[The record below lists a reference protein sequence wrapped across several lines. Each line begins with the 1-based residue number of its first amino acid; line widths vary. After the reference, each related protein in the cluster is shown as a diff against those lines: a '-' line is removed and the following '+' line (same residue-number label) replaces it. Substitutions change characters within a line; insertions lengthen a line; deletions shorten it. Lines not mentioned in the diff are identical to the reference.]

1 MSRREGSGVPANAP
15 VLTAQRDASGGMATV
30 MDPIWV
36 AFLQGLVGRGGAVGD
51 LIETLPAVAERA
63 GCLPCDG
70 GRYRQAEYPDLYALL
85 GPASA
90 GPDATFSAPLLP
102 PRTGA
107 DGTVEARVWVRA
119 R

>member
-1 MSRREGSGVPANAP
+1 MSRRDGFGVPANAP
-15 VLTAQRDASGGMATV
+15 VLTAGRDAGGGMTAV
-30 MDPIWV
+30 LDPVWV

-51 LIETLPAVAERA
+51 LIETLPAVEIRA

-70 GRYRQAEYPDLYALL
+70 GSHRQAEYPDLYALL
-85 GPASA
+85 GPGSA
-90 GPDATFSAPLLP
+90 GPDATFRVPLLR

-107 DGTVEARVWVRA
+107 DGAVEARVWVRA